1 MAYQFR
7 TKTNSL
13 IKVLSKHLKS
23 KFNKNSIVNNQYKI
37 LEDKMQRLKY
47 EKFNNS
53 NEVITIDL
61 HNGYTVIA
69 VTGFNTENR
78 VYTTTLFLKENTIDT
93 WKLIENA
100 ENLEFH
106 ANQNTINSAILK
118 QVSTFLEDGF
128 FDYYIQRYEY
138 EMNCF
143 DVGNDLIESE
153 RLNAS

>member
-1 MAYQFR
+1 
-7 TKTNSL
+7 
-13 IKVLSKHLKS
+13 
-23 KFNKNSIVNNQYKI
+23 
-37 LEDKMQRLKY
+37 MQRLKY
-47 EKFNNS
+47 EKYRNS
-53 NEVITIDL
+53 NEIITIDL

-69 VTGFNTENR
+69 ISTHENGS
-78 VYTTTLFLKENTIDT
+78 YITTLFLKENTIDT

-118 QVSTFLEDGF
+118 QVSTFLQDGF

-138 EMNCF
+138 ETKCF
-143 DVGNDLIESE
+143 DVGNDLAESE

>member
-1 MAYQFR
+1 M
-7 TKTNSL
+7 K
-13 IKVLSKHLKS
+13 K
-23 KFNKNSIVNNQYKI
+23 
-37 LEDKMQRLKY
+37 LKY

-53 NEVITIDL
+53 NDVITINL

-69 VTGFNTENR
+69 VTGFDAENG

-100 ENLEFH
+100 ENLKFH

-118 QVSTFLEDGF
+118 QVSTFLEEGF
-128 FDYYIQRYEY
+128 FNSYIQRYEY
-138 EMNCF
+138 EMKCF
-143 DVGNDLIESE
+143 DIGNDLAESE

>member
-1 MAYQFR
+1 
-7 TKTNSL
+7 
-13 IKVLSKHLKS
+13 
-23 KFNKNSIVNNQYKI
+23 
-37 LEDKMQRLKY
+37 MQRLKY

-53 NEVITIDL
+53 NEVITMNL
-61 HNGYTVIA
+61 HNGYSVIA

-106 ANQNTINSAILK
+106 ANHNTINSAILK
-118 QVSTFLEDGF
+118 QVSTFLQEGF

-138 EMNCF
+138 EMKCF
-143 DVGNDLIESE
+143 DKGNSIYEKE
-153 RLNAS
+153 RIG

>member
-1 MAYQFR
+1 MIV
-7 TKTNSL
+7 NL
-13 IKVLSKHLKS
+13 IKLVFSHSKKHYCRRK
-23 KFNKNSIVNNQYKI
+23 
-37 LEDKMQRLKY
+37 KMHMQKLKY
-47 EKFNNS
+47 ERYNNS
-53 NEVITIDL
+53 NDVITIDL

-69 VTGFNTENR
+69 ITGFNTENR
-78 VYTTTLFLKENTIDT
+78 VYTTTLFLKDNTIDT

-118 QVSTFLEDGF
+118 QVSSFLQNGF

-138 EMNCF
+138 EMKCF
-143 DVGNDLIESE
+143 DIGNDLAESE

>member
-1 MAYQFR
+1 M
-7 TKTNSL
+7 
-13 IKVLSKHLKS
+13 
-23 KFNKNSIVNNQYKI
+23 KI

-53 NEVITIDL
+53 NDVITIDL

-69 VTGFNTENR
+69 ITGFNAENR

-106 ANQNTINSAILK
+106 ANHNAINSAILK
-118 QVSTFLEDGF
+118 QVSTFLQEGF
-128 FDYYIQRYEY
+128 FNYYIQRYEY
-138 EMNCF
+138 EMKCF
-143 DVGNDLIESE
+143 DKGNSIYEKE
-153 RLNAS
+153 RIG

>member
-1 MAYQFR
+1 M
-7 TKTNSL
+7 KTNSL
-13 IKVLSKHLKS
+13 IKLSTKHLKS
-23 KFNKNSIVNNQYKI
+23 KFDKNSIVNNQCKI

-61 HNGYTVIA
+61 HNGYTIIA
-69 VTGFNTENR
+69 VTGFDVKTKT
-78 VYTTTLFLKENTIDT
+78 YITTLFLKDNTIDN

-118 QVSTFLEDGF
+118 KVFAFLEEGF

-138 EMNCF
+138 EMKCF
-143 DVGNDLIESE
+143 DIGNDLAESE